1 LSKKLIVAIV
11 GLVVLVIL
19 VAVVLS
25 NLPAPRNAA
34 EATPVVKATRTPT
47 AAPTATPFSTPRPL
61 PVATVVPTADPFT
74 VDSDGDFLP
83 DGVEKALGSDPLTH
97 ECASSFKLDASV
109 LVILDGTLW
118 TSGNKTQASSATAI
132 TEALRSM
139 ASVLPTGVRAGVL
152 SAGSGNSCA
161 SSLLLPVRPVNQQAL
176 RLKAEQMQPT
186 AQRGLGQALRDASL
200 AFAGV
205 ETGTRYAI
213 LVSRG
218 ADSCGG
224 DPCAEARALKNGPLA
239 LTVDA
244 IALGAD
250 ASGQESLRCIADYTG
265 GLYYQADNLDDL
277 SRLWRNEN
285 ERLSRWLTSANNVQE
300 NRMSCMRCMGDIMN
314 KFLKWARDTGFITS
328 QSRQFQNILD
338 QLTRNLQC

>member
-1 LSKKLIVAIV
+1 MLIIAV
-11 GLVVLVIL
+11 
-19 VAVVLS
+19 VAVLS
-25 NLPAPRNAA
+25 SLSAPSK
-34 EATPVVKATRTPT
+34 EPQATPVVRATRTPT
-47 AAPTATPFSTPRPL
+47 SAPTATSFSTPRPL
-61 PVATVVPTADPFT
+61 PAATVIPTVDPYT

-83 DGVEKALGSDPLTH
+83 DGVEKALGTDPLTH

-118 TSGNKTQASSATAI
+118 GGGDKAQPGSAAVI

-139 ASVLPTGVRAGVL
+139 ASVLPTGVRAGVM
-152 SAGSGNSCA
+152 SAGTGNACA
-161 SSLLLPVRPVNQQAL
+161 SSLLLPVQLVNQQAL
-176 RLKAEQMQPT
+176 RLKAEQMQPA

-200 AFAGV
+200 AFAGI
-205 ETGTRYAI
+205 ETGTRYAV

-218 ADSCGG
+218 TDTCGG
-224 DPCAEARALKNGPLA
+224 DPCAEARTLKNDPLA
-239 LTVDA
+239 LTVDT

-250 ASGQESLRCIADYTG
+250 ATGQETLQCVADYTG
-265 GLYYQADNLDDL
+265 GLYYRADSLEDL

-314 KFLKWARDTGFITS
+314 KFLKWARDTGFMTS
-328 QSRQFQNILD
+328 QSKQFQLILD